1 MKGLTVT
8 KIVKEIKFEGVWD
21 KLEVK
26 NFSQRQP
33 FRNYLRQTPVFM
45 WNNALGERFDFYFSG
60 VFG

>member
-8 KIVKEIKFEGVWD
+8 KIVKEIKFVGVCG

-45 WNNALGERFDFYFSG
+45 
-60 VFG
+60 